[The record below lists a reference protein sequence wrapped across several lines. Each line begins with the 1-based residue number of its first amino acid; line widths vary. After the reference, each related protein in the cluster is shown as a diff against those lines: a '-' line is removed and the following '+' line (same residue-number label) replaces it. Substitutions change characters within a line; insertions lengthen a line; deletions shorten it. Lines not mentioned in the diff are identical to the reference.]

1 MAMKRLVVLISFP
14 IIFITGILIIILI
27 IRGGKEPVTEVVPY
41 SDSLI
46 TALPSDTKTAQKEL
60 KRVKNALA
68 KFKPTGPYL
77 VINTHANE
85 VYYRTED
92 SVLYKAV
99 CSTGSGGEL
108 IDSTTDRKWKFETP
122 KGAFKIN
129 SKLKDPWWRKPD
141 WAFIEENETIPK
153 DERERY
159 DDEMLG
165 AFAMGFGNG
174 YFVHGTV
181 YERLLGISVT
191 HGCVRLGE
199 DDLKYIFDR
208 AKIGTPLYIF

>member
-1 MAMKRLVVLISFP
+1 MAMKRWVVL
-14 IIFITGILIIILI
+14 LIIMMVIAGGLLLMAVFM
-27 IRGGKEPVTEVVPY
+27 RGRSEPIPEIVAY
-41 SDSLI
+41 NDSMV
-46 TALPSDTKTAQKEL
+46 TALPADAKTAQKEL

-68 KFKPTGPYL
+68 KYKPVAPYL

-92 SVLYKAV
+92 SILYKAV

-108 IDSTTDRKWKFETP
+108 IDSTSDRRWKFETP
-122 KGAFKIN
+122 RGAFKIN

-191 HGCVRLGE
+191 HGCVRLGS
-199 DDLKYIFDR
+199 DDLKYIFDKVR
-208 AKIGTPLYIF
+208 IGTPLYIF